1 MLTLGEDAKSP
12 YGYIRSRRMCG
23 TRLATT
29 CWIRQRH
36 AILSSVRRAPFSS
49 TLVRSERQNE
59 HVQQLASVADRLLEH
74 PTTHALMVERM
85 AADEAASGQR
95 WEIGLP
101 ETAWKHSRD
110 DLLTSWGSFFARRG
124 LIPASLK
131 EIADGRQR
139 PVDDER
145 RLLMLLTAAYTGP
158 LTVAKAIQELILPSM
173 GTLDEAV
180 PEKGQKTKKPF
191 RPQAGHRKGML
202 HHQFPKLPPASAKVP
217 KRRLEVHVLGAASQ
231 EETLLASYWPE
242 LGLLFRVL
250 FWDS

>member
-1 MLTLGEDAKSP
+1 LRSDRGRQVAVRLHSKPAHVRDPTSDHLLDQATPCHFVLGAARP
-12 YGYIRSRRMCG
+12 
-23 TRLATT
+23 L
-29 CWIRQRH
+29 
-36 AILSSVRRAPFSS
+36 LFNSSQKRAPK
-49 TLVRSERQNE
+49 R
-59 HVQQLASVADRLLEH
+59 ACA
-74 PTTHALMVERM
+74 
-85 AADEAASGQR
+85 AASGQR
-95 WEIGLP
+95 WEISLP

-242 LGLLFRVL
+242 LGLLFPELRYL
-250 FWDS
+250 FLSQLAVPCSQLSMCPRSSIFTSS